1 MEQHYDVAVIGGGA
15 AGCIAAG
22 KAAEAGKK
30 VCLIEKN
37 QFLGRKVAITGKGRC
52 NVTNNCTPSEF
63 IENVKTGGKFL
74 YSAVNRFSPQD
85 TMSFFES
92 LGVPLKTER
101 GARVFPQSD
110 KAADIVA
117 ALKKYVLENGVTV
130 INRGAE
136 EILVSDGEVK
146 GVRLGKD
153 ILFAESVIIATG
165 GKSYPRTGSTGDGYR
180 FAKQLGHT
188 VVTPRAA
195 LVPLESPDSF
205 CTELSGLSLKNV
217 TLSLICSDNGKTVFS
232 ELGEMLF
239 THFGVSGPLVLSASS
254 HITDSPERYYFSI
267 DLKPGLSHE
276 KLDDRILRDF
286 KEFINRDISNA
297 LFKLLPKSLVP
308 VVLNTASIPPD
319 IKVNHI
325 TKAQRNALV
334 CAVKDFKVRINKF
347 RPIDEAIVTSGG
359 VSTDEINPKTMQSKL
374 VKNLYFA
381 GEVINVDAYTGGFN
395 LQIAFSTGY
404 LAGCACGKL

>member
-1 MEQHYDVAVIGGGA
+1 MEQYYDVAVIGGGA

-22 KAAEAGKK
+22 KAAEMGKK

-37 QFLGRKVAITGKGRC
+37 QSLGRKVAITGKGRC

-74 YSAVNRFSPQD
+74 YSAINRFSPQN
-85 TMSFFES
+85 TMEFFES
-92 LGVPLKTER
+92 LGVALKTER
-101 GARVFPQSD
+101 GARVFPESD

-117 ALKKYVLENGVTV
+117 ALKKYVQENKVTV
-130 INRGAE
+130 INRGAD
-136 EILVSDGEVK
+136 EILADDGEVK

-153 ILFAESVIIATG
+153 TVFAESIIIATG

-180 FAKQLGHT
+180 FAKQLGHKII
-188 VVTPRAA
+188 TPRAA
-195 LVPLESPDSF
+195 LVPLESPNRF
-205 CTELSGLSLKNV
+205 CSELSGLSLKNV
-217 TLSLICSDNGKTVFS
+217 TLSLICNENGKTVFS

-239 THFGVSGPLVLSASS
+239 THFGISGPLVLSASS
-254 HITDSPERYYFSI
+254 HITDFPEKYYISI
-267 DLKPGLSHE
+267 DLKPGLSFE
-276 KLDDRILRDF
+276 KLDERILRDF
-286 KEFINRDISNA
+286 KEFLNRDISNA

-308 VVLNTASIPPD
+308 VVLKKAGIPPET
-319 IKVNHI
+319 KVNHI
-325 TKAQRNALV
+325 TKAQRTALV
-334 CAVKDFKVRINKF
+334 CSVKDFKVQINKF

-404 LAGCACGKL
+404 LAGNACT

>member
-1 MEQHYDVAVIGGGA
+1 MEQYYDVAVIGGGA

-22 KAAEAGKK
+22 KAAEMGKK

-37 QFLGRKVAITGKGRC
+37 QSLGRKVAITGKGRC

-74 YSAVNRFSPQD
+74 YSAINRFSPQN
-85 TMSFFES
+85 TMEFFES
-92 LGVPLKTER
+92 LGVALKTER
-101 GARVFPQSD
+101 GARVFPESD

-117 ALKKYVLENGVTV
+117 ALKKYVQENKVTV
-130 INRGAE
+130 INRGAD
-136 EILVSDGEVK
+136 EILADDGEVK

-153 ILFAESVIIATG
+153 TVFAESIIIATG

-180 FAKQLGHT
+180 FAKQLGHKII
-188 VVTPRAA
+188 TPRAA
-195 LVPLESPDSF
+195 LVPLESPNRF
-205 CTELSGLSLKNV
+205 CSELSGLSLKNV
-217 TLSLICSDNGKTVFS
+217 TLSLICNENGKTVFS

-239 THFGVSGPLVLSASS
+239 THFGISGPLVLSASS
-254 HITDSPERYYFSI
+254 HITDSPEKYYISI
-267 DLKPGLSHE
+267 DLKPGLSFE
-276 KLDDRILRDF
+276 KLDERILRDF
-286 KEFINRDISNA
+286 KEFLNRDISNA

-308 VVLNTASIPPD
+308 VVLKKAGIPPET
-319 IKVNHI
+319 KVNHI
-325 TKAQRNALV
+325 TKAQRTALV
-334 CAVKDFKVRINKF
+334 CSVKDFKVQINKF

-404 LAGCACGKL
+404 LAGNACT